1 MNKADS
7 ERMAT
12 LLEKKGYKLA
22 SRETEADLILVNM
35 CSVRQPAVDRV
46 YGKIKNLT
54 RLKDKK
60 PGLKTVLTGC
70 ILKSDKKKLKEKF
83 DEIWQSKDFFE
94 CLPKYQ
100 NKNQAF
106 VPISNGCNNLCT
118 YCVVP
123 FVRGPLACRDHREIL
138 KEVKRAV
145 NPIRNAI
152 SNGAREIWL
161 LGQNV
166 NDYHSPT
173 NSSINFP
180 KLLQMVNNIPGQFS
194 IRFTSPHPKD
204 FSDELIEVMANSKK
218 VAKYLNLPI
227 QSGDNAVLKRMNRPY
242 TAKQYKELVKNI
254 RKRIPDIN
262 LSTDV
267 IVGFPGE
274 TKKQFENTLNLLK
287 KIEFKIAYISK
298 YSPRPGTVAFLM
310 EDNVSWPEKKRR
322 EKALRKIIPK

>member
-123 FVRGPLACRDHREIL
+123 FVRGPLTCRDHREIL